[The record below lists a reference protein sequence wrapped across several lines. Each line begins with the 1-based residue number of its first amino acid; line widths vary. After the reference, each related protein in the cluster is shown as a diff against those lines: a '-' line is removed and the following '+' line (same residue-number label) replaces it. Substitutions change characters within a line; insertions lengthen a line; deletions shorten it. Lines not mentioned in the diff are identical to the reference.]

1 MMLPAPHPMTRQ
13 QRCNRG
19 QTRRDEQGFGDDE
32 IEPVT
37 KLSPVTYPYPFG
49 WRVVTSTLLAATIM
63 IVPVDNVWYR
73 GDMTLGR
80 TPGYRRWAGMPIM
93 VCYFD
98 FFGHLWLTFRDF
110 SRFQA
115 FFLCLD
121 TLGSSRNTGEHRR
134 GGLVCLALHNGML
147 FRFFGHFLLIFH
159 YFSWFHVFFTRLDA
173 PGSPRNTGEH
183 WRGWAGTSN
192 PLKWYVTSIFWPFCL
207 YFPFFFAILCDFH
220 AFGCAWRA

>member
-1 MMLPAPHPMTRQ
+1 
-13 QRCNRG
+13 
-19 QTRRDEQGFGDDE
+19 
-32 IEPVT
+32 
-37 KLSPVTYPYPFG
+37 
-49 WRVVTSTLLAATIM
+49 
-63 IVPVDNVWYR
+63 
-73 GDMTLGR
+73 MTLGR

-147 FRFFGHFLLIFH
+147 FRFFSHFCLLIFH
-159 YFSWFHVFFTRLDA
+159 YVSWFFVFFTRLYA
-173 PGSPRNTGEH
+173 PGSPRNTGDPC
-183 WRGWAGTSN
+183 RRWAGTSN
-192 PLKWYVTSIFWPFCL
+192 PLQSYVTSIFCPFFL
-207 YFPFFFAILCDFH
+207 YFPFFLAILCHFH
-220 AFGCAWRA
+220 AF

>member
-1 MMLPAPHPMTRQ
+1 
-13 QRCNRG
+13 
-19 QTRRDEQGFGDDE
+19 
-32 IEPVT
+32 
-37 KLSPVTYPYPFG
+37 
-49 WRVVTSTLLAATIM
+49 
-63 IVPVDNVWYR
+63 
-73 GDMTLGR
+73 MTLGR

-147 FRFFGHFLLIFH
+147 FRFFGHFLLIF
-159 YFSWFHVFFTRLDA
+159 SLFFVISR
-173 PGSPRNTGEH
+173 
-183 WRGWAGTSN
+183 
-192 PLKWYVTSIFWPFCL
+192 V
-207 YFPFFFAILCDFH
+207 FH
-220 AFGCAWRA
+220 AFGCAWRP